1 MSTFSN
7 PSNRQK
13 ISSNQGLISSVDSR
27 VTITESK
34 IVDLNTSLV
43 GVEAK
48 LNGSAS
54 ILSEGG
60 VDYSLDSLLTHVV
73 ENKAKLS
80 VFTSTLN
87 GAVGDADAGVI
98 TLMEQVAQNKADVSG
113 ATSRIASEEALQA
126 SNHLL
131 HTQAIAD
138 ESTARVSAIADAK
151 ASTDAQFATNFG
163 RLGSLDA
170 SMSTLSTSVSLV
182 EANSKAYTD
191 SAILTATTPF
201 AIDVATKMHT
211 IADSRLDY
219 FVVEGEGAEPQFSCG
234 SVPMEADFGL
244 PITKQSLLQTVDYI
258 CLSPDGSITGS
269 HSMNL
274 DIQLWGASGNLVA
287 TSPLSFSGRKLHM
300 GGLPIPM
307 EAGGNVVVKYNSKT
321 GMYPEG
327 TRFRV
332 VLGFH
337 ALDIDVIKA
346 M

>member
-13 ISSNQGLISSVDSR
+13 ISSNQGLISGIDSR
-27 VTITESK
+27 VAITESE
-34 IVDLNTSLV
+34 IVNLNTSLV

-48 LNGSAS
+48 LNGTAS

-73 ENKAKLS
+73 ENKSKLS

-113 ATSRIASEEALQA
+113 VTSRIASEEALQA
-126 SNHLL
+126 SNHASQA
-131 HTQAIAD
+131 QAISD
-138 ESTARVSAIADAK
+138 ESTARVSAIAGAK

-170 SMSTLSTSVSLV
+170 SMASLTTSVSTV

-191 SAILTATTPF
+191 SAILASTTPF
-201 AIDVATKMHT
+201 AMDVAAKMHA

-219 FVVEGEGAEPQFSCG
+219 FVVEGEGSEPLFSFG
-234 SVPMEADFGL
+234 SVPMEDDFGL
-244 PITKQSLLQTVDYI
+244 PIPKQALLQTVDYI

-269 HSMNL
+269 HVMNL
-274 DIQLWGASGNLVA
+274 DIQLFGANGIMIA
-287 TSPLSFSGRKLHM
+287 TSPLSFSGRKQHIV
-300 GGLPIPM
+300 GLPIPM
-307 EAGGNVVVKYNSKT
+307 DAGGNVVVKYNSKT

-327 TRFRV
+327 SRFRV

-337 ALDIDVIKA
+337 ALDIDVIKG
-346 M
+346 